1 MNPYLIFSQ
10 NERAQSLLEYAII
23 LVLVAVAVVVVLG
36 LFGADL
42 GQVYQNLVDALKQA
56 LDPG

>member
-1 MNPYLIFSQ
+1 MVPYIFFRQ
-10 NERAQSLLEYAII
+10 DERAQSLMEYAII

-42 GQVYQNLVDALKQA
+42 GQVYQNLVEALQEA

>member
-1 MNPYLIFSQ
+1 MYFFLDD
-10 NERAQSLLEYAII
+10 ERAQSLLEYAII
-23 LVLVAVAVVVVLG
+23 IALVGVGAVIVLA

-42 GQVYQNLVDALKQA
+42 GEAYQNLVEALQEA

>member
-1 MNPYLIFSQ
+1 MVPYMLFSQ
-10 NERAQSLLEYAII
+10 DERAQSLMEYAII

-42 GQVYQNLVDALKQA
+42 GQVYQNLVEALQEA

>member
-1 MNPYLIFSQ
+1 MIPILTFGQ
-10 NERAQSLLEYAII
+10 DERAQSLLEYAII

-42 GQVYQNLVDALKQA
+42 GQVYQNLVEALQEA

>member
-1 MNPYLIFSQ
+1 MIPISTFGQ
-10 NERAQSLLEYAII
+10 DERAQSLLEYAII

-42 GQVYQNLVDALKQA
+42 GEVYQNLVEALQEA